1 MISLS
6 FAMFQPRVAPELPS
20 REVEGET
27 KHGSNETSEDRLCV
41 PKDDVEAREPRIIC
55 SLGIWKD

>member
-1 MISLS
+1 
-6 FAMFQPRVAPELPS
+6 MFQPRVAPELPS